1 MIKFYR
7 FRAWKSLTAVC
18 LIMIS
23 SVMLAG
29 CSSSEDSDS
38 SAEAEVSES
47 FAVAVTEK
55 NDLSDDVRLEEY
67 RNRLK
72 DFNNEH
78 GTDYSF
84 PESQEGQEWL
94 LSLSTEQFD
103 SYLMS
108 VYDGSVEDVEKP
120 MLRNDDAFMGVCAE
134 EKENSGSSDDGM
146 YRISE

>member
-47 FAVAVTEK
+47 FAVTEK
-55 NDLSDDVRLEEY
+55 NDLSGDMRLEEY

-108 VYDGSVEDVEKP
+108 VYDGLVEDVEKP

-134 EKENSGSSDDGM
+134 EKENSGRDDDGI
-146 YRISE
+146 YRISK

>member
-29 CSSSEDSDS
+29 CSSSESSDS
-38 SAEAEVSES
+38 RAEAEVSES
-47 FAVAVTEK
+47 FAVTEK

-72 DFNNEH
+72 DFNNEY

-134 EKENSGSSDDGM
+134 EKENSGSDDDGI
-146 YRISE
+146 YRISK

>member
-1 MIKFYR
+1 MFKFYR

-38 SAEAEVSES
+38 RAEAEVSES
-47 FAVAVTEK
+47 FAVTEK
-55 NDLSDDVRLEEY
+55 NDLSGNVRLEEY

-134 EKENSGSSDDGM
+134 EKENSGSSDDGI
-146 YRISE
+146 YRISK

>member
-38 SAEAEVSES
+38 NAEAEVSES
-47 FAVAVTEK
+47 FAVTEK
-55 NDLSDDVRLEEY
+55 NDLSGDVRLEEY

-134 EKENSGSSDDGM
+134 EKENSRSSDDGM
-146 YRISE
+146 YRISK

>member
-38 SAEAEVSES
+38 RAEAEVSES
-47 FAVAVTEK
+47 FAVTEK
-55 NDLSDDVRLEEY
+55 NDLSDDVCLKEY

-94 LSLSTEQFD
+94 LSLNIEQFD

-134 EKENSGSSDDGM
+134 EKENSGSSDDGI

>member
-47 FAVAVTEK
+47 FAVTEK
-55 NDLSDDVRLEEY
+55 NDLSGDVRLEEY

-108 VYDGSVEDVEKP
+108 VYDGSVK
-120 MLRNDDAFMGVCAE
+120 MLKNRC
-134 EKENSGSSDDGM
+134 
-146 YRISE
+146 SEMMMLSWESVRKKRKIP

>member
-1 MIKFYR
+1 M
-7 FRAWKSLTAVC
+7 
-18 LIMIS
+18 
-23 SVMLAG
+23 
-29 CSSSEDSDS
+29 
-38 SAEAEVSES
+38 
-47 FAVAVTEK
+47 
-55 NDLSDDVRLEEY
+55 RLEEY

-108 VYDGSVEDVEKP
+108 VYDGLVEDVEKP

-134 EKENSGSSDDGM
+134 EKENSGSDDDGI
-146 YRISE
+146 YRISK

>member
-38 SAEAEVSES
+38 RAEAEVSES
-47 FAVAVTEK
+47 FAVTEK
-55 NDLSDDVRLEEY
+55 NDLSDDVCLKEY

-134 EKENSGSSDDGM
+134 EKENSGSDDDGL
-146 YRISE
+146 YRISK

>member
-38 SAEAEVSES
+38 SAEVEVSES
-47 FAVAVTEK
+47 FAVTEK
-55 NDLSDDVRLEEY
+55 NDLSGDVRLEEY

-134 EKENSGSSDDGM
+134 EKENSGSDDGI
-146 YRISE
+146 YRISK

>member
-1 MIKFYR
+1 MIKSYR
-7 FRAWKSLTAVC
+7 FRAWTRLTAVC

-38 SAEAEVSES
+38 RAEAEVSES
-47 FAVAVTEK
+47 FAVTEK

-120 MLRNDDAFMGVCAE
+120 MLRNDDAFMGVCVE
-134 EKENSGSSDDGM
+134 EKENSVSSDDGM
-146 YRISE
+146 YRISK

>member
-47 FAVAVTEK
+47 FAVTEK
-55 NDLSDDVRLEEY
+55 NDLSGDVRLEEY

-134 EKENSGSSDDGM
+134 EKENSGSDDGI
-146 YRISE
+146 YRISK

>member
-47 FAVAVTEK
+47 FAVTEK
-55 NDLSDDVRLEEY
+55 NDLSGDMRLEEY

-108 VYDGSVEDVEKP
+108 VYDGLVEDVEKP

-134 EKENSGSSDDGM
+134 EKENSGSDDDGI
-146 YRISE
+146 YRISK

>member
-7 FRAWKSLTAVC
+7 FRVWKSLTAVC

-23 SVMLAG
+23 SAMLAG
-29 CSSSEDSDS
+29 CSSSESSDS
-38 SAEAEVSES
+38 RAEAEVSES
-47 FAVAVTEK
+47 FAVTEK

-72 DFNNEH
+72 DFNNEY

-120 MLRNDDAFMGVCAE
+120 MLRNDDAFMGVYSE
-134 EKENSGSSDDGM
+134 EKESSGSGDDGI

>member
-38 SAEAEVSES
+38 RAEAEVSES
-47 FAVAVTEK
+47 FAVTEK
-55 NDLSDDVRLEEY
+55 NDLSGDMRLEEY

-134 EKENSGSSDDGM
+134 EKENSGSDDDGI
-146 YRISE
+146 YRISK

>member
-47 FAVAVTEK
+47 FAVTEK
-55 NDLSDDVRLEEY
+55 NDLSGDMRLEEY

-94 LSLSTEQFD
+94 LSLSTEQF
-103 SYLMS
+103 S
-108 VYDGSVEDVEKP
+108 DVR
-120 MLRNDDAFMGVCAE
+120 L
-134 EKENSGSSDDGM
+134 
-146 YRISE
+146 

>member
-1 MIKFYR
+1 MIKFYG
-7 FRAWKSLTAVC
+7 FRAWKSLAVVC
-18 LIMIS
+18 LIIIS

-38 SAEAEVSES
+38 RAEAEVSES
-47 FAVAVTEK
+47 FAVTEK

-134 EKENSGSSDDGM
+134 EKENSGSGDDEI
-146 YRISE
+146 YRISK

>member
-38 SAEAEVSES
+38 RAEAEVSES
-47 FAVAVTEK
+47 FAVTEK
-55 NDLSDDVRLEEY
+55 NDLSDDVCLKEY

-134 EKENSGSSDDGM
+134 EKENSGSDDDGI
-146 YRISE
+146 YRISK

>member
-23 SVMLAG
+23 SVMLTG

-47 FAVAVTEK
+47 FAVTEK
-55 NDLSDDVRLEEY
+55 NDLSGDVRLEEY

-146 YRISE
+146 YRISK